1 MPVLDFFLD
10 ERSPFDRTFTIA
22 KGARRPQLQVK
33 ILDGSTPV
41 SVTNATV
48 TFSMEDR
55 AGTLKVN
62 AQAGSIVN
70 AAEGIVGYDFAA
82 VDVDTL
88 GIFFA
93 QFSISI
99 GGTAFLVPNNDT
111 QKLRIVVVAKVE

>member
-1 MPVLDFFLD
+1 MPVLNFFLD

-41 SVTNATV
+41 SVTGTTV

-62 AQAGSIVN
+62 AQTGSIVN
-70 AAEGIVGYDFAA
+70 AAEGIVGYNFAA
-82 VDVDTL
+82 IDVDTL
-88 GIFFA
+88 GVFFG
-93 QFSISI
+93 QFSILI
-99 GGTAFLVPNNDT
+99 GGAAFLVPNSSS